1 MNIGVIISSGLNAG
15 GGFQYEYMVLDI
27 LKRHHKNKN
36 ISLNY
41 YCSNKNIL
49 KDYSDLNINIKLI
62 KENIFQKFQRRLIK
76 IHF

>member
-1 MNIGVIISSGLNAG
+1 MGVKNMNIGVMISSGLNAG

-41 YCSNKNIL
+41 YCSNKNLL

-62 KENIFQKFQRRLIK
+62 KEFG
-76 IHF
+76 IHFL